1 MVSFFVKKKKRK
13 LLESKSLSLITGNA
27 GSILENKRTVM
38 TVNCGDGDGDD
49 DDVGEEGK
57 RRIRRKVLTPA

>member
-1 MVSFFVKKKKRK
+1 MVFFFVKKKERK

-27 GSILENKRTVM
+27 GSILENKRTVSS
-38 TVNCGDGDGDD
+38 GDGDGDD